1 LHQAE
6 QAGQPPVSDSRH
18 LLGLAILLGC
28 VIVISVTCTQRS
40 LEWIGHPFNGFF
52 MARNLVVTPIALRH
66 WSGPQ
71 AAIPYRAQLVAID
84 GQPVTSVTAA
94 LAAARR
100 AGPGRVLNY
109 TFARAGKRVTLPIPV
124 MTFTS
129 VDYLT
134 IFGSYLF
141 NGLTFLLMGF
151 LTAFLRPRLAAAQA
165 MLALSLSH
173 GMALVISLADFASF
187 DFRPLYAVAHA
198 ATPATVLYLAA
209 AFPTEQPWLHRS
221 KLKLLLLVSTA
232 ILAATDIALYDRNP
246 QAWVLYVDASFLW
259 LAVALAL
266 GIALMWNQ
274 YHTAPNLIARE
285 KIKIVL
291 LGTLVAFAF
300 PAAAIFGGYLMGSE
314 LPLRLLPAAT
324 WVFPAALA
332 YAVVTRDLFEIDVF
346 LRRATAYVAL
356 SGTVFLLYAAIL
368 ALLSRFS
375 HSLALASS
383 PWFTLFFSLLVV
395 VLVRPSWNWL
405 QRWIDRIFFRT
416 RFDYAETIQ
425 NVSQALTRT
434 LNAEEITAQVQR
446 ALAETMAPSSCRLL
460 VQSVD
465 DGRFHP
471 SDGSLTQLDCDE
483 DTRRALLA
491 GQILDAPAVAMLSG
505 CRLPRGTALL
515 IPVCFE
521 TRLVGILALGTKK
534 SGAAYG
540 PRDFELLRT
549 LANQTAIALRNA
561 ASYGR
566 VTELLSSL
574 ETRVEERTRELREA
588 QAELQATNQK
598 LRELDRL
605 KTRFFS
611 DASHELRTPLT
622 LVLGPLE
629 EVRRESSS
637 LPAELRRL
645 VDVAHKNAARLLVLT
660 DTLLDL
666 SRLDEGRMQPS
677 YRVEQLGPIVEETAE
692 PFRWLAEQRD
702 IAFRLHSV
710 AEPLLVRCDATMIS
724 KVVGNL
730 LANAL
735 KFTTRGSIDIDV
747 RASNGRVNVQV
758 VDTGP
763 GIPAAEI
770 PTIFDRYQQAS
781 TATQS
786 RFGGSGLGLALVRE
800 LTELHGGSVEVE
812 SEEGHGTTFTVS
824 LPAVAAENATG
835 RDAPNGRAE
844 LPAINLSALAAA
856 GAADAELP
864 APEPQHSEAP
874 SVLLVED
881 NPSMLDFLRGLLSRT
896 YSVRC
901 TTNAVAAVEMLRV
914 WRPDIILSDVMMP
927 GPDGVALCRTL
938 KCDESLRHIPL
949 VLLTARASL
958 ENKILGLE
966 AGADDYI
973 TKPFHP
979 DELKARIHALLRM
992 RQMERE
998 LAASHEHLSHAYENL
1013 RETQAQLV
1021 QAEKMAALGTLVAG
1035 VAHEINNP
1043 VSFINSSIDL
1053 IGRDLAALR
1062 ETLDRHLPCDGGDPS
1077 ALAALRK
1084 ELNCED
1090 RFETLQQNAAICRDG
1105 AQRATRIV
1113 ADLRTFCRTGTGKRE
1128 LTDIHEILERS
1139 LRLLVG
1145 ESKGRITVH
1154 REFGELAPV
1163 RCDAS
1168 AMGQV
1173 FLNLLANGMQAID
1186 GLGELFVRTR
1196 RKNETV
1202 EIEIADTGRGMDES
1216 VQSRIFDPFF
1226 TTKEVGKGTGLGL
1239 SIVRSL
1245 VTANGGDIRFRSTP
1259 GKGSVFIVSLPSDGA
1274 ANERN

>member
-1 LHQAE
+1 
-6 QAGQPPVSDSRH
+6 V
-18 LLGLAILLGC
+18 
-28 VIVISVTCTQRS
+28 VVISVTCTQRS
-40 LEWIGHPFNGFF
+40 LEWIGRPFNGFF
-52 MARNLVVTPIALRH
+52 MTRNRVVTPIALKH
-66 WSGPQ
+66 WSGPK
-71 AAIPYRAQLVAID
+71 AGVPYRSQLVAID
-84 GQPVTSVTAA
+84 GQPVESVTQAIE
-94 LAAARR
+94 AARQ

-109 TFARAGKRVTLPIPV
+109 TFARQGKRVTVPIPV
-124 MTFTS
+124 VTFTS
-129 VDYLT
+129 FDHFT
-134 IFGSYLF
+134 IFGSYFL

-151 LTAFLRPRLAAAQA
+151 LAAFLRPRLEAAQA
-165 MLALSLSH
+165 MLALSLSY
-173 GMALVISLADFASF
+173 GMSLVISLADFASF
-187 DFRPLYAVAHA
+187 EFRPLYAVAHA
-198 ATPATVLYLAA
+198 AAPATALYLVAS
-209 AFPTEQPWLHRS
+209 FPTEQPWLHRG

-232 ILAATDIALYDRNP
+232 LLATIDITLYDRDP
-246 QAWVLYVDASFLW
+246 EAWVRYFDASFLW

-266 GIALMWNQ
+266 GVVLMWNQ
-274 YHTAPNLIARE
+274 YRTAPTLIARE
-285 KIKIVL
+285 KIKVL
-291 LGTLVAFAF
+291 FLGTLVAFAF
-300 PAAAIFGGYLMGSE
+300 PAAAIFGGYLIGSE
-314 LPLRLLPAAT
+314 LPFRVLPATT

-332 YAVVTRDLFEIDVF
+332 YAIVTRDLFEIDVF

-356 SGTVFLLYAAIL
+356 SGAVFLLYAGIL
-368 ALLSRFS
+368 ALLSRFF

-395 VLVRPSWNWL
+395 VLVRPSWDWL
-405 QRWIDRIFFRT
+405 QRWVDRLFFRT
-416 RFDYAETIQ
+416 RFDYAEIIQ
-425 NVSQALTRT
+425 TVSQALTRT
-434 LNAEEITAQVQR
+434 LDAEEITAQVQR
-446 ALAETMAPSSCRLL
+446 ALAETMAPSSCRLF
-460 VQSVD
+460 VHSVD

-471 SDGSLTQLDCDE
+471 SDGSLTLLDFDE

-491 GQILDAPAVAMLSG
+491 GEILDAPAVAMLSG
-505 CRLPRGTALL
+505 HRLPPGTALL

-521 TRLVGILALGTKK
+521 TRLVGVLALGAKK

-574 ETRVEERTRELREA
+574 ETRVEERTHELQEA

-611 DASHELRTPLT
+611 DASHELRTPLA

-629 EVRRESSS
+629 EVRRESGS
-637 LPAELRRL
+637 LPSELRRL
-645 VDVAHKNAARLLVLT
+645 IEVAHKNAARLLVLT

-666 SRLDEGRMQPS
+666 SRLDEGRMQPAF
-677 YRVEQLGPIVEETAE
+677 RIEQLGPLIEETAE
-692 PFRWLAEQRD
+692 PFRWLAEQRG
-702 IAFRLHSV
+702 IAFRLHNV
-710 AEPLLVRCDATMIS
+710 EEPLLVRCDATMIS

-735 KFTTRGSIDIDV
+735 KFTTCGSIDIDL
-747 RASNGRVNVQV
+747 RAADGRVSVRV
-758 VDTGP
+758 ADTGP
-763 GIPAAEI
+763 GIPAEEI
-770 PTIFDRYQQAS
+770 PAIFDRYQQAS
-781 TATQS
+781 TAAQS
-786 RFGGSGLGLALVRE
+786 RFSGSGLGLALVRE

-812 SEEGHGTTFTVS
+812 SEKGRGTTFTVW
-824 LPAVAAENATG
+824 LPAVAADDTM
-835 RDAPNGRAE
+835 DQLAPDKRAE
-844 LPAINLSALAAA
+844 LPTINLAALAAA
-856 GAADAELP
+856 GAADAEVP
-864 APEPQHSEAP
+864 APEPQRSDAP

-881 NPSMLDFLRGLLSRT
+881 NLSMLEFLRSILSRE

-901 TTNAVAAVEMLRV
+901 TTNAVAAFEMLRV

-938 KCDESLRHIPL
+938 KHDESLRHIPL

-966 AGADDYI
+966 AGADDYV

-979 DELKARIHALLRM
+979 EELKARMHALLRM

-998 LAASHEHLSHAYENL
+998 LAVSHEHLSRAYEDL
-1013 RETQAQLV
+1013 RDAQAQLV
-1021 QAEKMAALGTLVAG
+1021 QVEKMAALGTLVAG

-1053 IGRDLAALR
+1053 IGRDLAELR
-1062 ETLDRHLPCDGGDPS
+1062 KTLDHHLRGDGNDPS
-1077 ALAALRK
+1077 ALAALRR

-1105 AQRATRIV
+1105 AERATRIV
-1113 ADLRTFCRTGTGKRE
+1113 TDLRTFCRPGTGRRE
-1128 LTDIHEILERS
+1128 LTDLHEILERS

-1145 ESKGRITVH
+1145 ESKGRITVR
-1154 REFGELAPV
+1154 REFADLPPV
-1163 RCDAS
+1163 RCDAG

-1186 GLGELFVRTR
+1186 GPGDLFVRTR
-1196 RKNETV
+1196 RKNDMV
-1202 EIEIADTGRGMDES
+1202 EIEIEDTGLGMDKT
-1216 VQSRIFDPFF
+1216 VQSRVFDPFF

-1245 VTANGGDIRFRSTP
+1245 VTAHGGDIRVRSTA
-1259 GKGSVFIVSLPSDGA
+1259 GKGSVFTVSLPIDGA
-1274 ANERN
+1274 NND

>member
-1 LHQAE
+1 
-6 QAGQPPVSDSRH
+6 
-18 LLGLAILLGC
+18 
-28 VIVISVTCTQRS
+28 VIVISATCAQRS

-52 MARNLVVTPIALRH
+52 MARNRVVTPIALLH

-71 AAIPYRAQLVAID
+71 AEIPYRAQLVAID
-84 GQPVTSVTAA
+84 GQPVASASAA

-109 TFARAGKRVTLPIPV
+109 TFARAGQRITIPIPV
-124 MTFTS
+124 ITFTS
-129 VDYLT
+129 VDYLS
-134 IFGSYLF
+134 IFGSYLL
-141 NGLTFLLMGF
+141 NGLTLLVMGF
-151 LTAFLRPRLAAAQA
+151 LTAFLRPRLEAAQA
-165 MLALSLSH
+165 MLALAMSH
-173 GMALVISLADFASF
+173 GMSLIISLADFASF
-187 DFRPLYAVAHA
+187 DFRPLYAIAHA

-221 KLKLLLLVSTA
+221 KLKKLLLISTA
-232 ILAATDIALYDRNP
+232 ILAATDIALYDRHP
-246 QAWVLYVDASFLW
+246 QAWVRYFDASFLW
-259 LAVALAL
+259 LAVALTL
-266 GIALMWNQ
+266 GVALMWNQ
-274 YHTAPNLIARE
+274 YRKARSLIARE
-285 KIKIVL
+285 KIKILL
-291 LGTLVAFAF
+291 LGALVAFAL
-300 PAAAIFGGYLMGSE
+300 PAAAIFGSYLIGSE
-314 LPLRLLPAAT
+314 PPVRLLPAAT

-332 YAVVTRDLFEIDVF
+332 YAIVTRDLFEIDVF
-346 LRRATAYVAL
+346 LRRASAYVAL
-356 SGTVFLLYAAIL
+356 SGAVFLLYAGIL

-434 LNAEEITAQVQR
+434 LDAEEITAQVQR
-446 ALAETMAPSSCRLL
+446 ALAETIAPSSCRLL
-460 VQSVD
+460 VQSTD

-471 SDGSLTQLDCDE
+471 SDGAPTQLEFDD

-505 CRLPRGTALL
+505 HRLPPGTALL

-521 TRLVGILALGTKK
+521 TRLVGVLALGTKK
-534 SGAAYG
+534 SGAPYG

-574 ETRVEERTRELREA
+574 ESRVEERTRELRDA

-629 EVRRESSS
+629 EVRQESGS
-637 LPAELRRL
+637 LPPELRHL
-645 VDVAHKNAARLLVLT
+645 IDVAHKNAARLLVLT

-692 PFRWLAEQRD
+692 PFRWLAEQRG
-702 IAFRLHSV
+702 ISFRLHNV
-710 AEPLLVRCDATMIS
+710 GTPLLVRCDATMIS

-735 KFTTRGSIDIDV
+735 KFTNRGSIDIDL
-747 RASNGRVNVQV
+747 RTTNGRVTVRV
-758 VDTGP
+758 ADTGP

-770 PTIFDRYQQAS
+770 PAIFDRYQQAS

-786 RFGGSGLGLALVRE
+786 RYGGSGLGLALVRE
-800 LTELHGGSVEVE
+800 LTEIHGGSVEVE
-812 SEEGHGTTFTVS
+812 SEYGRGTTFTVS
-824 LPAVAAENATG
+824 LPAVTAEDVSGQGATKG
-835 RDAPNGRAE
+835 HAE
-844 LPAINLSALAAA
+844 LPTINLSALAVA

-864 APEPQHSEAP
+864 APEPHHSEAP

-901 TTNAVAAVEMLRV
+901 TTNAVAALEMLRA

-927 GPDGVALCRTL
+927 GPDGVALCKRL
-938 KCDESLRHIPL
+938 KGDESLRHIPL

-979 DELKARIHALLRM
+979 EELKARIHALLRM
-992 RQMERE
+992 REMERD
-998 LAASHEHLSHAYENL
+998 LAVSHGRLSRAYEDL
-1013 RETQAQLV
+1013 RDTQAQLI

-1062 ETLDRHLPCDGGDPS
+1062 ETLDRHLRTDAEDRS
-1077 ALAALRK
+1077 TLAALRQ
-1084 ELNCED
+1084 ELDYED
-1090 RFETLQQNAAICRDG
+1090 LFETLQQNAAICRDG
-1105 AQRATRIV
+1105 AQRATSIV

-1128 LTDIHEILERS
+1128 FTDIHEILERS
-1139 LRLLVG
+1139 LRLLAG
-1145 ESKGRITVH
+1145 ESKGRLTVH
-1154 REFGELAPV
+1154 RQFEELPPV
-1163 RCDAS
+1163 CCDAG

-1186 GLGELFVRTR
+1186 GPGELFVRTR
-1196 RKNETV
+1196 RKSEAV
-1202 EIEIADTGRGMDES
+1202 EIEIEDTGRGMDEN

-1245 VTANGGDIRFRSTP
+1245 VTANGGNIRCRSNP
-1259 GKGSVFIVSLPSDGA
+1259 GKGSVFTVSLPTDGA
-1274 ANERN
+1274 VHERN